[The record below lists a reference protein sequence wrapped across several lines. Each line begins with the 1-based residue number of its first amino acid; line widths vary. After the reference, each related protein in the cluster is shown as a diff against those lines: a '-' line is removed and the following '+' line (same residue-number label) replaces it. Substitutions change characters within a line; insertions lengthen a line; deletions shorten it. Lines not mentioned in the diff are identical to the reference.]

1 MPPLGFLHCTRCS
14 IEWTLGFQEI
24 RASSANNQDFSNAEG
39 ALFLGFVPR
48 VVSYPP
54 LGFLGDTEHFF
65 VGHCETMSVWNDLG
79 RFCHHTV
86 NCDKWKS

>member
-24 RASSANNQDFSNAEG
+24 RASSAKIRDFSNAED

-65 VGHCETMSVWNDLG
+65 VGHCETMSVCLSNGMILG
-79 RFCHHTV
+79 GSVTIL
-86 NCDKWKS
+86 